1 MFEIFVQFIDTNS
14 AFQFFFILPRLKLN
28 FFLFVLVCFFYIP
41 IFFII
46 SYFLH
51 LSSRCS
57 NILSFYFSCIPFFP
71 SLLEVPL
78 FIFHYS
84 AVYGNFYHRFCFLS
98 FSSLHSR
105 PNQRDPGSY
114 CIACCGF
121 STLLQSIQRIFN
133 SM

>member
-28 FFLFVLVCFFYIP
+28 FFLFVLVCFLHPYIFYNLV
-41 IFFII
+41 FFAFVFQVFQ
-46 SYFLH
+46 YTQLLFL
-51 LSSRCS
+51 L
-57 NILSFYFSCIPFFP
+57 YTFFP